1 MTTNTTK
8 RYVREDGR
16 LLDTLREQTSVLNT
30 ITRSTSS
37 CEWHSDETKVVAS
50 IQGPRELQFSSLSQS
65 KEDGERLVVECYCK
79 LLPPKNDDEDD
90 GSSFDD
96 PMKEEK
102 EKERTTE
109 QFVKSCAKAAIELE
123 KNASFGLIVSV
134 QELKNDG
141 SFLSCALNAVGL
153 ALILSGVETKG
164 WMCSS
169 TACLMEISDGK
180 GEGETPTFAL
190 VLDPTR
196 EEEMKAKATMTCAF
210 LINEETEDKT
220 IMLGTKMRGK
230 MTETEVFE
238 CVALCRD
245 AATSVCTYFDRV
257 LTLREREFE
266 ERYRITDEKVEKW
279 KNMMESIA
287 EETNTKAV

>member
-1 MTTNTTK
+1 MTTTKTK

-37 CEWHSDETKVVAS
+37 CEWHSDETKVVCS

-65 KEDGERLVVECYCK
+65 KEDGERLVVESYCK
-79 LLPPKNDDEDD
+79 LLPSKNDDEDD

-96 PMKEEK
+96 PLKEEK

-123 KNASFGLIVSV
+123 KNASFGLVVSV

-169 TACLMEISDGK
+169 TACLMEISSGK
-180 GEGETPTFAL
+180 GEGETPT
-190 VLDPTR
+190 T
-196 EEEMKAKATMTCAF
+196 
-210 LINEETEDKT
+210 
-220 IMLGTKMRGK
+220 
-230 MTETEVFE
+230 
-238 CVALCRD
+238 
-245 AATSVCTYFDRV
+245 
-257 LTLREREFE
+257 
-266 ERYRITDEKVEKW
+266 
-279 KNMMESIA
+279 
-287 EETNTKAV
+287 

>member
-1 MTTNTTK
+1 MTTTKTK

-37 CEWHSDETKVVAS
+37 CEWHSDETKVVCS

-65 KEDGERLVVECYCK
+65 KEDGERLVVESYCK
-79 LLPPKNDDEDD
+79 LLPSKNDDEDD

-96 PMKEEK
+96 PLKEEK

-169 TACLMEISDGK
+169 TACLMKVDDEK
-180 GEGETPTFAL
+180 EEYAL

-196 EEEMKAKATMTCAF
+196 EEEAKAKATITCAF

-220 IMLGTKMRGK
+220 ILLGTKMRGK

-266 ERYRITDEKVEKW
+266 ERYQITDKNVEKW
-279 KNMMESIA
+279 KKMMMEMA
-287 EETNTKAV
+287 KEAV